1 MSVLAFARTDV
12 PTVGS
17 DETVRAASRE
27 MAAAGVDSVVIVD
40 DRRVVGVVE
49 DRDVV
54 RLVRAGGDPA
64 VTAATALGRSP
75 ETVSADAGVFEA
87 VRRLDE
93 TGARCLPVAA
103 DGELQGVVTPSDLV
117 VILSE
122 QIGEAAGSVEFDPT
136 EPLAS
141 ELSSQVDG
149 DETDGDGG

>member
-12 PTVGS
+12 PTVGP

-27 MAAAGVDSVVIVD
+27 MAAAGVDSVVVVD
-40 DRRVVGVVE
+40 GRRVVGVVE

-64 VTAATALGRSP
+64 VTAATAVGGSP

-93 TGARCLPVAA
+93 TGARCLPVVAG
-103 DGELQGVVTPSDLV
+103 GEFRGVVTPSDLV

-122 QIGEAAGSVEFDPT
+122 QIGEVAESVDTDPT

-141 ELSSQVDG
+141 ELASALEG
-149 DETDGDGG
+149 DETDGDDG